1 MFGISSSEFLIILV
15 IALIVIGP
23 QKLPEMIRT
32 VGKWV
37 GKIQH
42 FTNSVKNELT
52 NEFELNEIKKS
63 IEELKQSS
71 ELQKLKEELESTK
84 KGVTQS
90 LRSFESSMNETEEKV
105 KEEQKKLEAYLQ
117 VDGEIPG
124 HPASTNEPGQNEPG
138 QNEPAQIASSTS
150 ANAKLNSS
158 NHASVSN
165 TASGTHHDDEAA
177 FDIAFDEAFL
187 KGEAEFIA
195 DHEEDEHLLTAP
207 PENYAK
213 RVEVDKDVIQKSPT
227 TTAYRAPDSFRQLLQ
242 RRQAEIAAMQD
253 AQVAQQFALL
263 SAKNSRQLLSDDE
276 LKRRLTLRQMELNR

>member
-71 ELQKLKEELESTK
+71 ELKKLKEELESTK

-124 HPASTNEPGQNEPG
+124 HPASTNES
-138 QNEPAQIASSTS
+138 AQIANSTS

-158 NHASVSN
+158 SHASVSN

-187 KGEAEFIA
+187 KGEAEFIT

-207 PENYAK
+207 PQNYAA
-213 RVEVDKDVIQKSPT
+213 RVEVDQAALQNGSASTVYS
-227 TTAYRAPDSFRQLLQ
+227 APDSFRQLLQ

>member
-124 HPASTNEPGQNEPG
+124 HPASTNKPG
-138 QNEPAQIASSTS
+138 QNEPAQITHSTS

-158 NHASVSN
+158 SHASVSN

-187 KGEAEFIA
+187 KGEAEFIT
-195 DHEEDEHLLTAP
+195 DHEEEGHLLTAP
-207 PENYAK
+207 PENYAA
-213 RVEVDKDVIQKSPT
+213 RVEVDQAATKNGSASTVYS
-227 TTAYRAPDSFRQLLQ
+227 APDSFRQLLQ

>member
-124 HPASTNEPGQNEPG
+124 HPASTNES
-138 QNEPAQIASSTS
+138 AQIASSTS

-158 NHASVSN
+158 SHASASN

-177 FDIAFDEAFL
+177 FDIAFDDAFL
-187 KGEAEFIA
+187 KGEAEFIT

-207 PENYAK
+207 PQNYAA
-213 RVEVDKDVIQKSPT
+213 RVEVDRVEVDQAALQNGSASTVYS
-227 TTAYRAPDSFRQLLQ
+227 APDSFRQLLQ

>member
-32 VGKWV
+32 IGKWV

-42 FTNSVKNELT
+42 FTNSVKNDLT

-124 HPASTNEPGQNEPG
+124 HPSSNS
-138 QNEPAQIASSTS
+138 EPATSSNTTS
-150 ANAKLNSS
+150 ANATIN
-158 NHASVSN
+158 ASGQRHTSGH
-165 TASGTHHDDEAA
+165 TASGVSHDDEAA
-177 FDIAFDEAFL
+177 FDIAFDEAFI
-187 KGEAEFIA
+187 KGEAEFIK
-195 DHEEDEHLLTAP
+195 DLEEDEHLLTAP
-207 PENYAK
+207 PANYAA
-213 RVEVDKDVIQKSPT
+213 RVEVDP
-227 TTAYRAPDSFRQLLQ
+227 RAEVEGDIASKIYPPQDTFRQLLQ
-242 RRQAEIAAMQD
+242 RRQAEIAATQD

-276 LKRRLTLRQMELNR
+276 LKRRLTLRQLELNR